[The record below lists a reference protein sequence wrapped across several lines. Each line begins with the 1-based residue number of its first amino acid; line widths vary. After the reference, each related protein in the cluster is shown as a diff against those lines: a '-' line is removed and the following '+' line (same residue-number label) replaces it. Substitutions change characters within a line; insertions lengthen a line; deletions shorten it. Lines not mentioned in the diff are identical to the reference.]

1 MTVFLYPN
9 LKKDP
14 RLRVTRRAVSYL
26 LEQKVRVLLK
36 NDCDPIEG
44 TISVS
49 AEEGFPQADAVLS
62 VGGDGTLLRA
72 AKKCVLFDVPILGV
86 NIGRTGFLA
95 TCEVSEIEEKL
106 ALLLQGEY
114 QLDPRSLLEGTL
126 NGASRYALNDI
137 VLYNS
142 QRQQAMDYSIYCD
155 GSLVSAF
162 RGDGVIVATPT
173 GSTAYS
179 LSAGGPIL
187 DSHIAGFVVNAIC
200 SHSLKNPPIVFSADR
215 KITIRVNARDEQ
227 QALVSYDGGS
237 LHPLEQGQEV
247 SVHLAKK
254 PVKLISFTPAEQ
266 FEAIDKKLLGRR

>member
-14 RLRVTRRAVSYL
+14 ELKVTQTAVGYL
-26 LEQKVRVLLK
+26 LKRNVRVLLK
-36 NDCDPIEG
+36 SDCGTIEG
-44 TISVS
+44 TVS
-49 AEEGFPQADAVLS
+49 ASADEGIPQADAVLS

-72 AKKCVLFDVPILGV
+72 AKKCVPHKVPILGV

-95 TCEVSEIEEKL
+95 TCEVDELEEKID
-106 ALLLQGEY
+106 LLLKGQY
-114 QLDPRSLLEGTL
+114 SLDLRSMLHGSANEL
-126 NGASRYALNDI
+126 SRLALNDI
-137 VLYNS
+137 VIYNA
-142 QRQQAMDYSIYCD
+142 QRQQAMDFSIYCD
-155 GSLVSAF
+155 GSLVSSF

-215 KITIRVNARDEQ
+215 KITVRVDSRDEQ
-227 QALVSYDGGS
+227 KALVSFDGGS

-247 SVHLAKK
+247 SVQLAPL

-266 FEAIDKKLLGRR
+266 FEAIDKKLIGRR

>member
-14 RLRVTRRAVSYL
+14 ELQVTRAAVDYL

-36 NDCDPIEG
+36 NDCGIIEG
-44 TISVS
+44 AVSVS
-49 AEEGFPQADAVLS
+49 AENGIPQADAVLS

-72 AKKCVLFDVPILGV
+72 AKKCVPYDVPILGV

-95 TCEVSEIEEKL
+95 TCEVSELKEKIDL
-106 ALLLQGEY
+106 FLRGEY
-114 QLDPRSLLEGTL
+114 ELDPRSLLKGTVS
-126 NGASRYALNDI
+126 GASRFALNDI
-137 VLYNS
+137 ILYNE
-142 QRQQAMDYSIYCD
+142 QRQQAMDFSIYCD

-227 QALVSYDGGS
+227 KAQVSYDGGS

-247 SVHLAKK
+247 SVQLAQK